1 LHALWDSRE
10 AYFPET
16 QVFANIQLSRYGTET
31 SGQFAQFAEAYIVS
45 SETPMITVGT
55 VSFPSRRDNTVY
67 LRTGHLNYLLEVD
80 NASASAVFTIF
91 DTTPESSF
99 ELSKA
104 EHRLAVAV
112 VDEAGY
118 VVGTHRAV
126 RLPGGEDSTTKQ
138 QWRGS
143 LRGHGLKPTVTWM
156 LSRSTSARSPTTPS
170 SGSRR
175 PPAGRC
181 LASSPG
187 TGQTHQRG
195 LIFHPAPAD
204 RADPAGPCKTS
215 SSTSGMRQRHGIG
228 RSGRSASL
236 GKQRQR
242 PHLAAT
248 TRAARGS
255 SPPASEIGSSRDCV
269 LYLLV

>member
-1 LHALWDSRE
+1 MHALWDSRE

-126 RLPGGEDSTTKQ
+126 RLPGGEDFDDEATMAWVLARARAQADRHLDVVAIDISEIPHNAEFRIETT
-138 QWRGS
+138 
-143 LRGHGLKPTVTWM
+143 T
-156 LSRSTSARSPTTPS
+156 
-170 SGSRR
+170 RR
-175 PPAGRC
+175 PVPR
-181 LASSPG
+181 
-187 TGQTHQRG
+187 
-195 LIFHPAPAD
+195 
-204 RADPAGPCKTS
+204 
-215 SSTSGMRQRHGIG
+215 
-228 RSGRSASL
+228 
-236 GKQRQR
+236 
-242 PHLAAT
+242 
-248 TRAARGS
+248 
-255 SPPASEIGSSRDCV
+255 E
-269 LYLLV
+269 